1 MARHMNETRA
11 RVLDGFRRRFGGEPA
26 WLVRAPGRVNLLGA
40 HVDYSE
46 GWVLPGAI
54 DRSIWL
60 ALRPAEAPSS
70 TIEALDRGAAGA
82 HLADITS
89 VSNIGDIAKLD
100 TARLPLPVP
109 ERDGEAEATW
119 LDLPRGVAWTLL
131 RAGHHVAPIDA
142 VFGGD
147 LPIGAGVSSS
157 AAVEVAFLMAWEAAS
172 GFSLDGLER
181 ARLGRRVENDYLGV
195 GSGIMDQL
203 ASIHGKAGHL
213 VLLDCRDLGFERIP
227 LPDHVVVVVADS
239 GIRRTLANSDYNK
252 RPEECR
258 RAVDLLRKALPEIRT
273 LRDVTEED
281 LDRHARAL
289 LPSPLDRRARHAV
302 CECRRVLEGAGALRS
317 GDIVRFGELM
327 RESHESSRDLYEVSL
342 PELDALA
349 STAWSAPGCF
359 GARLSGAGFGGCVTA
374 LVEVAAAADIERRLR
389 REFARAFGHECETFV
404 ATFGDGAA
412 IVDIGDSADI

>member
-1 MARHMNETRA
+1 MNQARA
-11 RVLDGFRRRFGGEPA
+11 RVLDGFRRRFGDEPA

-60 ALRPAEAPSS
+60 ALRPADGPCS
-70 TIEALDRGAAGA
+70 TIEAIDRVAGDP
-82 HLADITS
+82 HLSDITS
-89 VSNIGDIAKLD
+89 VSNIAELD

-109 ERDGEAEATW
+109 ERDGEVGATW
-119 LDLPRGVAWTLL
+119 LDLPQGVAWSLA
-131 RAGHHVAPIDA
+131 RAGHHVRPIDA

-172 GFSLDGLER
+172 GFSLDRLER

-195 GSGIMDQL
+195 GSGIMDQF
-203 ASIHGKAGHL
+203 ASIHGKTGHL
-213 VLLDCRDLGFERIP
+213 MLLDCRDLAFERIP
-227 LPDHVVVVVADS
+227 LPNNVVVVIADS
-239 GIRRTLANSDYNK
+239 GIRRTLANSDYNR

-258 RAVDLLRKALPEIRT
+258 RSVDLLRRALPKIRT
-273 LRDVTEED
+273 LRDVTEKD
-281 LDRHARAL
+281 LDKHAWM
-289 LPSPLDRRARHAV
+289 LPSALEKRARHVV
-302 CECRRVLEGAGALRS
+302 CECRRVLEGAEALRN
-317 GDIVRFGELM
+317 GNLLRFGELM

-349 STAWSAPGCF
+349 CTAWSVPGCF

-374 LVEVAAAADIERRLR
+374 LVQVAAVANTERRLR
-389 REFARAFGHECETFV
+389 REFAAAFGRECDTFV
-404 ATFGDGAA
+404 TGFGDGAA
-412 IVDIGDSADI
+412 ISTFSTGG

>member
-1 MARHMNETRA
+1 MNKTRA
-11 RVLDGFRRRFGGEPA
+11 RVLDAFRRRFGGEPA

-40 HVDYSE
+40 HIDYSE

-70 TIEALDRGAAGA
+70 TIEALDRRAEGA
-82 HLADITS
+82 HLADITG
-89 VSNIGDIAKLD
+89 VSDIVDIATLD
-100 TARLPLPVP
+100 TARLPPPVP
-109 ERDGEAEATW
+109 ERGGEADGTW
-119 LDLPRGVAWTLL
+119 QDLPRGVAWTLA
-131 RAGHHVAPIDA
+131 RAGHHLAPIDA

-147 LPIGAGVSSS
+147 LPMDAGVSSS

-172 GFSLDGLER
+172 GFSLDGVER

-195 GSGIMDQL
+195 GSGIMDQF
-203 ASIHGKAGHL
+203 ASIHGKTGHL
-213 VLLDCRDLGFERIP
+213 MLLDCRDLAFERIP
-227 LPDHVVVVVADS
+227 LPDNVAVVIADS
-239 GIRRTLANSDYNK
+239 GIRRTLASSDYNR

-258 RAVDLLRKALPEIRT
+258 QAVDLLRRALPEIRT

-281 LDRHARAL
+281 LDRHARVM
-289 LPSPLDRRARHAV
+289 LPSSLERRARHAV
-302 CECRRVLEGAGALRS
+302 CECRRVLDGAEALRNGS
-317 GDIVRFGELM
+317 LRRFGELM
-327 RESHESSRDLYEVSL
+327 RESHESSRDLYQVSL

-359 GARLSGAGFGGCVTA
+359 GARLSGAGWGGCVTA
-374 LVEVAAAADIERRLR
+374 LVEEAAAEDVERRLR

-404 ATFGDGAA
+404 AAFGDGAA
-412 IVDIGDSADI
+412 IVDIGDSVDIADI